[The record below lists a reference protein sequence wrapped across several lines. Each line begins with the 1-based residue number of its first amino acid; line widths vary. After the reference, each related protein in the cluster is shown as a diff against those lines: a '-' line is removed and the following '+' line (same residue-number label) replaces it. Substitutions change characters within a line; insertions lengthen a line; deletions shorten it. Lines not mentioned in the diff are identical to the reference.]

1 MFVIASLF
9 PRLPQLEHMRYSKLC
24 LISELRMQPQKKA
37 MLSDAESNVPVEIKL
52 VSTWDFIFVMKCEKF
67 QSV

>member
-1 MFVIASLF
+1 
-9 PRLPQLEHMRYSKLC
+9 
-24 LISELRMQPQKKA
+24 MQPQKKA
-37 MLSDAESNVPVEIKL
+37 KLSDAESNVPVEIKL